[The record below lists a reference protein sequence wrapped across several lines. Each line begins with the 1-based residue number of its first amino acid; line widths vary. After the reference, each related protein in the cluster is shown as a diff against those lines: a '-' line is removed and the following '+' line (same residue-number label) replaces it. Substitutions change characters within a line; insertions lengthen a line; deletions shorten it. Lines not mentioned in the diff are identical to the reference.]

1 MKELNLKQVE
11 GVSGGQISGYES
23 AGAVLTVLGA
33 GAALGPI
40 GAPVMVGA
48 LAVAG
53 GLAIAQFWADWSKV
67 TEEHSQ

>member
-23 AGAVLTVLGA
+23 A